1 MRVIRKL
8 LARWLAFNA
17 IARVLTRRDVMRE
30 AFMPLSRDALLID
43 SPEAEL
49 TFDEMVGIVYRNRPL
64 AEAVVLQMANIA
76 AFWRCRA
83 ELTASQHGRDE
94 ARNFESILREAA
106 TELAAEKL
114 RDHADAWVRGLVEA
128 RVREERTH
136 HPDYV
141 PPTWQR
147 SGDGMAA

>member
-17 IARVLTRRDVMRE
+17 IARVLTRREVARE
-30 AFMPLSRDALLID
+30 AFMPLSREALLID
-43 SPEAEL
+43 SAETEL
-49 TFDEMVGIVYRNRPL
+49 TFDEMVGIVYRNRSL
-64 AEAVVLQMANIA
+64 AEAVVLQMANLA
-76 AFWRCRA
+76 AFWRCRS
-83 ELTASQHGRDE
+83 ELAVSEHGRDE
-94 ARNFESILREAA
+94 ARNFESIILEAA
-106 TELAAEKL
+106 TDLAAEKL
-114 RDHADAWVRGLVEA
+114 PDRAAAWVHGLVDA

-141 PPTWQR
+141 PPAWQR